1 MDLGEFIR
9 SKGYYEVRIYSG
21 YYVGRKPRLNIQVP
35 GDKNRKLKPTF
46 FQRTGYIGPALS
58 SAAICLIQD
67 VFDHLG
73 PTPIMQYFCRK

>member
-1 MDLGEFIR
+1 MDFGAFIR

-21 YYVGRKPRLNIQVP
+21 HYVGPKPRLNIQVP

-67 VFDHLG
+67 IIDRRQ
-73 PTPIMQYFCRK
+73 TSEKY